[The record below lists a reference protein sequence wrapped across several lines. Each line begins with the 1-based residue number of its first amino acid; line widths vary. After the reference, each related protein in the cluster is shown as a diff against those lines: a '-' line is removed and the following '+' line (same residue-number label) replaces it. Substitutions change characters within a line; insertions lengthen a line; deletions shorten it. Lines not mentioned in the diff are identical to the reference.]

1 MFFLASSVFFQFV
14 CIPKKLRKNVGFV
27 DFNWILLL
35 YLKGIVYDNTTFDSR
50 SLFQIT
56 GSYSY
61 QGISSKLSYKHIFLY
76 SNNKTKRFLPLR
88 MMEHI
93 TRIFCN
99 DTMICTYVTKCL
111 SLIFFLNRDSD
122 ELTFLLIWLQF

>member
-1 MFFLASSVFFQFV
+1 MIIQLLILVHYFKSLDHIHTKLSV
-14 CIPKKLRKNVGFV
+14 
-27 DFNWILLL
+27 
-35 YLKGIVYDNTTFDSR
+35 
-50 SLFQIT
+50 
-56 GSYSY
+56 
-61 QGISSKLSYKHIFLY
+61 SSKLSYKHIFLY

-122 ELTFLLIWLQF
+122 ELTFLLIWLKF